1 MKTIAFLD
9 QINNGY
15 ALLLYGEKETEQMD
29 IHLET
34 LAKYVSEPV
43 KEGDVLEITLS
54 DGNGVIYACK
64 LVEETERRYKEIKAI
79 LDWMMYG
86 ISGEAFVISVPNNNM
101 SKQFGGR
108 IPAPLHSLNN

>member
-1 MKTIAFLD
+1 MKTTAFLD

-29 IHLET
+29 VHLET
-34 LAKYVSEPV
+34 LAKYISEPV

-54 DGNGVIYACK
+54 DGNGVIYTRK
-64 LVEETERRYKEIKAI
+64 LVEETERRHKEIKAI

-86 ISGEAFVISVPNNNM
+86 ISGEENV
-101 SKQFGGR
+101 
-108 IPAPLHSLNN
+108 

>member
-1 MKTIAFLD
+1 MKTTAFLD

-29 IHLET
+29 VRLET
-34 LAKYVSEPV
+34 LAKYIPEPV

-54 DGNGVIYACK
+54 DGNEVVYVRK
-64 LVEETERRYKEIKAI
+64 LVEETEKRYKKIKAI

-86 ISGEAFVISVPNNNM
+86 ISGEENV
-101 SKQFGGR
+101 
-108 IPAPLHSLNN
+108 